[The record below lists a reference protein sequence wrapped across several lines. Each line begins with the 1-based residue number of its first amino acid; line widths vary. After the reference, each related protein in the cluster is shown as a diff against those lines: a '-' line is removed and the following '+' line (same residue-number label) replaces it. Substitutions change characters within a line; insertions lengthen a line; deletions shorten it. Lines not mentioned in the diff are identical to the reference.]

1 MLSHFSLNLVP
12 RFHCFLSAPFE
23 LFLRTS
29 GALPFA
35 GVLFPSLQKPHL
47 RNMCFAFRKCSCLR
61 TAGRERV
68 GAVWAGSDEAE
79 MGTRGDR
86 GLLLGGLPWSTFVSF
101 FDGDGLTKVFRSFEG
116 GIGFLGGGLTLGFP
130 SPLPLTKGG
139 FGPQRAAVSID
150 MTAVIPRRL
159 SSRFSKEELTGLGE
173 GFGMSGLHSVSGVTS
188 DFLRLP
194 DDGVVRMDRL
204 RLRREGELS

>member
-1 MLSHFSLNLVP
+1 MSATNASIAVTLLKQRSCGLDSLFNWSIIFNYYSWTMLSHFSLNLVP

-116 GIGFLGGGLTLGFP
+116 EIGFLGGGLPLGFP

-139 FGPQRAAVSID
+139 FGP
-150 MTAVIPRRL
+150 
-159 SSRFSKEELTGLGE
+159 
-173 GFGMSGLHSVSGVTS
+173 
-188 DFLRLP
+188 
-194 DDGVVRMDRL
+194 
-204 RLRREGELS
+204 